1 MPRRNPGRNSGM
13 LVDIPG
19 KIMIL
24 GICLSSYD
32 RVQNT
37 WHKKVN
43 YKVKNAAGTASRQL
57 PT

>member
-1 MPRRNPGRNSGM
+1 MPRISPGRNSGM

-19 KIMIL
+19 KLMIL

-37 WHKKVN
+37 
-43 YKVKNAAGTASRQL
+43 YMYSGLA
-57 PT
+57 